1 MGDIVN
7 LDTLALDF
15 DGILCDGLL
24 EYFQTAWRAYQTLW
38 PDAPAVPP
46 ATLEDQFQ
54 RLRPVVETGWEMPMV
69 LRSLL
74 TGQSEAA
81 ILNHWPELRTELLAQ
96 ENLNPQSIGQQ
107 VDAIRDRWI
116 DADLEGWLALHRFYP
131 GITQQLEHWLQQ
143 QIPLFIITTK
153 ESRFVQALLERSGVV
168 FPRAAI
174 FGKDAQ
180 RSKSV
185 TLQILQE
192 KGFQNIWFVED
203 RLETLLNIQQV
214 PALQTL
220 QLFLGDWGYN
230 TTRDRQ
236 RAQDHANIHLLS
248 LDRFCQGFEHWLN

>member
-1 MGDIVN
+1 VN
-7 LDTLALDF
+7 LDALALDF
-15 DGILCDGLL
+15 DGIICDGLL

-46 ATLEDQFQ
+46 TTLEAQFQ
-54 RLRPVVETGWEMPMV
+54 RLRPVVETGWEMPVV

-81 ILNHWPELRTELLAQ
+81 ILNHWPELRTQLLAQ

-116 DADLEGWLALHRFYP
+116 ETDLEGWLSLHRFYP

-143 QIPLFIITTK
+143 ELPLFIITTK

-180 RSKSV
+180 RPKSV
-185 TLQILQE
+185 TLRLLLE
-192 KGFQNIWFVED
+192 KGFQDIWFVED
-203 RLETLLNIQQV
+203 RLETLLTIQQV

-230 TTRDRQ
+230 TTSDRQ
-236 RAQDHANIHLLS
+236 RAQDQDNIHLLS
-248 LDRFCQGFEHWLN
+248 LDRFCQGFDHWLRS